1 MIPMPFIEAHMHADS
16 RSGEEFERLAAAGC
30 EGIVAVAGPAG
41 GFSSSAGLDDYFRRQ
56 DRLDRKR
63 IERAGLKA
71 WIALGL
77 HPVGIPEAGLD
88 EVLTGLAEMLKKHH
102 AHALGEVGLERGG
115 DLEERVLSRC
125 FAVAKE
131 LDLPLILHTPRHEKR
146 KMLNRSLE
154 LLAQSGLSPE
164 RVLADHL
171 DGTCLDLAS
180 QAGCWLGLSV
190 HPAKLSAR
198 QAAEM
203 VANHGTERIIV
214 TSDTGSNPSY
224 LFALPA
230 FIAAGDAQ
238 GLPEAQIQS
247 CIRDHALAWLRES
260 S

>member
-1 MIPMPFIEAHMHADS
+1 MTFIEAHMHADS
-16 RSGEEFERLAAAGC
+16 RSGEEFERLASAGC
-30 EGIVAVAGPAG
+30 EGILAVAGSAG
-41 GFSSSAGLDDYFRRQ
+41 GFSSAAGLADYFRRQ
-56 DRLDRKR
+56 DCLDRKR

-71 WIALGL
+71 WIALGI
-77 HPVGIPEAGLD
+77 HPAGIPEADLDQTLDGLS
-88 EVLTGLAEMLKKHH
+88 EMLKKHH
-102 AHALGEVGLERGG
+102 AQALGEVGLERGG
-115 DLEERVLSRC
+115 ELEERVLSCC
-125 FAVAKE
+125 FMVAKE

-146 KMLNRSLE
+146 KMLIRSLE
-154 LLAQSGLSPE
+154 LLAQSGLSPD

-171 DGTCLDLAS
+171 DETCLDLAS

-198 QAAEM
+198 QAAGM
-203 VANHGTERIIV
+203 VVNQGAERVII

-238 GLPEAQIQS
+238 GLPEDQIRA
-247 CIRDHALAWLRES
+247 CIRDHALVWLKES